1 MQNGSMLKGYLPEFL
16 AAIFMS
22 GMLLFGYAMRS
33 GMPWPTHF
41 ASPRPRVE
49 PRFLLEIE
57 NPQGKLR
64 VGTHGE
70 VSGLTVGQLNRTD
83 FVDLR
88 VAAEKLRPSSGKG
101 SWKMRFYD
109 AGGAHEIGFEPASSQ
124 PEVQH
129 ILDNLRILGFL
140 QVQQANQQGR
150 QGRP

>member
-1 MQNGSMLKGYLPEFL
+1 MLKAYLPEFL

-22 GMLLFGYAMRS
+22 VMLLFGYAMRS

-57 NPQGKLR
+57 NQQGKLR

-70 VSGLTVGQLNRTD
+70 VSGMSKGQLGSTD

-88 VAAEKLRPSSGKG
+88 VAAEKLTPAAGKG
-101 SWKMRFYD
+101 SWKLRFYD
-109 AGGAHEIGFEPASSQ
+109 SAGAHEIGFEPPSSK

-140 QVQQANQQGR
+140 KVQPGHQQSG

>member
-1 MQNGSMLKGYLPEFL
+1 MFKGYLPEFL

-22 GMLLFGYAMRS
+22 VMLLFGYAMRP

-57 NPQGKLR
+57 NKHGKLR

-70 VSGLTVGQLNRTD
+70 VSGISKGQLGSTD

-88 VAAEKLRPSSGKG
+88 VAAEKLKPDSGKG
-101 SWKMRFYD
+101 SWKLRFYD
-109 AGGAHEIGFEPASSQ
+109 SAGAHEIGFEPQSTE
-124 PEVQH
+124 PEIQH

-140 QVQQANQQGR
+140 KVQTVHQQSG
-150 QGRP
+150 QSRP

>member
-1 MQNGSMLKGYLPEFL
+1 MLKGYIPEFL

-22 GMLLFGYAMRS
+22 VMLLFGYAMRS
-33 GMPWPTHF
+33 EMPWATHF
-41 ASPRPRVE
+41 ATPRARVE
-49 PRFLLEIE
+49 ARFLLEIE

-70 VSGLTVGQLNRTD
+70 ISGLSEGQLNRTD

-88 VAAEKLRPSSGKG
+88 VAAEKLTPDSGKG

-109 AGGAHEIGFEPASSQ
+109 ADGVHEIGFEPTKTR

-140 QVQQANQQGR
+140 QVQSGHQQSG
-150 QGRP
+150 QSRP

>member
-1 MQNGSMLKGYLPEFL
+1 MFKGYLPEFL
-16 AAIFMS
+16 AAVFMS

-41 ASPRPRVE
+41 ATPRPHVE

-70 VSGLTVGQLNRTD
+70 ISGLSQGQLNRTD
-83 FVDLR
+83 LVDLR
-88 VAAEKLRPSSGKG
+88 VAAEKLRPGSGKG

-109 AGGAHEIGFEPASSQ
+109 AGGAHEIGFEPPASQ
-124 PEVQH
+124 PEIQH

-140 QVQQANQQGR
+140 QLQTGHQQRGQS
-150 QGRP
+150 RP